1 MSDPNAYV
9 MLISGLPRPEAL
21 FRSKRPPLSRL
32 KLDRRLRVLAPEDAE
47 LLKRVEQVLN
57 WATLPITLT
66 EEQIVARAR
75 AAMQSIDNETVR
87 LIIRDQLEIRTCM
100 AALRHRHRSEQAPAA
115 GRVWGYGRW
124 LAHIARN
131 WSETSFRLDT
141 VFPWLRE
148 AAKLLKAGDSLA
160 LQRLLLEQAWKN
172 VGRQAG
178 EHEFDFE
185 AVVIYVLKW
194 DIVDRW
200 VRYNGEE
207 AAKRFEELT
216 RAGLGDYAALFERE
230 LR

>member
-172 VGRQAG
+172 VSRQAG

>member
-216 RAGLGDYAALFERE
+216 RAGIGDYAALFERE